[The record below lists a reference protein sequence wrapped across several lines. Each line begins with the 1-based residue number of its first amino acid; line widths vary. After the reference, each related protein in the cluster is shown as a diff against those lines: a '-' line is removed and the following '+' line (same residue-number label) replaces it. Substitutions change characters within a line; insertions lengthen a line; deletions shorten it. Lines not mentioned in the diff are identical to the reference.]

1 MAPNTQDRTRIVESA
16 FAETIRLHEYVMKQ
30 DPRPIFEAAD
40 AILATFRHAG
50 RVFVFGNGGSAADAQ
65 HFAAELVGRFIRER
79 RALPAI
85 ALTTD
90 TSILTSVSNDYSYER
105 VFARQLEA
113 LGHPGDVAFGIST
126 SGGSRN
132 VLASFGVAR
141 ELRLTTIGLTGGDG
155 GPIGD
160 SADIHL
166 NVPVRM
172 TARAQEVHRTILHVI
187 CELIEAGLDEQDEEG
202 GNEAG

>member
-1 MAPNTQDRTRIVESA
+1 MPLSPSERARILESA

-40 AILATFRHAG
+40 AMSAAFRRGG
-50 RVFVFGNGGSAADAQ
+50 RVFAFGNGGSAADAQ

-79 RALPAI
+79 RGLPAI

-113 LGHPGDVAFGIST
+113 LGHPGDVAVGIST
-126 SGGSRN
+126 SGSSRN
-132 VLASFGVAR
+132 VLAAFSVAR
-141 ELRLTTIGLTGGDG
+141 ERGLTTIGLTGGDG
-155 GPIGD
+155 GPMGA

-166 NVPVRM
+166 NVPVRA

-187 CELIEAGLDEQDEEG
+187 CELVEAGLDEEEDEG
-202 GNEAG
+202 AT